1 MPARRGHL
9 GHELADIA
17 EIPQRW
23 MGAAGADCRQGPS
36 RNGLGTSGGRWGR
49 VGTGWD
55 YVRWMW
61 CEMKQ
66 VAP

>member
-23 MGAAGADCRQGPS
+23 MGAARADCRQGPAEM
-36 RNGLGTSGGRWGR
+36 GWAPLGAGGGEWAPG
-49 VGTGWD
+49 GTMYDGCGM
-55 YVRWMW
+55 R
-61 CEMKQ
+61 
-66 VAP
+66 